1 MRQKPGTNP
10 SHGEKVV
17 KDIRRATRK
26 QYSAEEKIRIVLDG
40 LKGEDS
46 IAELCR
52 REGIAQS
59 LYYSWSKE
67 FLEAGKKRLAGDTAR
82 AATSSEVKDLRRESR
97 DLKEVVAEQALEL
110 RLLKKKHDRGWG
122 RRRMRYPAS
131 EKLEIIQLVERSHL
145 PTKRTLNKLGIPRTT
160 FYRWYDRY
168 QAGGPKALE
177 DRRPRPSRVWN
188 RIPEPVREK
197 IKDLA
202 LAESELSPREL
213 AVRFT
218 DTEKYFVS
226 EASVYRILKSYDL
239 ITSPAYVVLSAADE
253 FRDKTSRPNQLW
265 QTDFTYL
272 KVIGWGWF
280 YLSTILDDYSRYII
294 AWKLCTTMKSD
305 DVTDT
310 LDLAL
315 QASGCDQA
323 TVLHKPRLLS
333 DNGSSYVSGD
343 LEDWLE
349 SQNMDH
355 VRGAPYHPQT
365 QGKIERWHQTLK
377 NRILLENYY
386 LPGDLRQQIDA
397 FVEYY
402 NHRRYHESLQN
413 LTPADVYFGRGQTI
427 LQQRERIKRKT
438 IETRRLIHRKSAA

>member
-1 MRQKPGTNP
+1 
-10 SHGEKVV
+10 
-17 KDIRRATRK
+17 
-26 QYSAEEKIRIVLDG
+26 
-40 LKGEDS
+40 
-46 IAELCR
+46 
-52 REGIAQS
+52 
-59 LYYSWSKE
+59 
-67 FLEAGKKRLAGDTAR
+67 
-82 AATSSEVKDLRRESR
+82 
-97 DLKEVVAEQALEL
+97 
-110 RLLKKKHDRGWG
+110 
-122 RRRMRYPAS
+122 MRYPAS
-131 EKLEIIQLVERSHL
+131 EKLEIIRLVEGSHL
-145 PTKRTLNKLGIPRTT
+145 PTRRTLDKLGIPRTT

-168 QAGGPKALE
+168 VSGGPEALE

-188 RIPEPVREK
+188 RIPDPVREK

-202 LAESELSPREL
+202 LKESDLSPREL

-218 DTEKYFVS
+218 ASEKYFVS

-253 FRDKTSRPNQLW
+253 FKDKTTRPNQLW

-294 AWKLCTTMKSD
+294 AWKLCTTMKAE

-315 QASGCDQA
+315 QASGCDQV

-333 DNGSSYVSGD
+333 DNGSSYISGE
-343 LEDWLE
+343 LAEWLE
-349 SQNMDH
+349 QQKMEH

-386 LPGDLRQQIDA
+386 LPGDLRQQIET
-397 FVEYY
+397 FVAHY

-427 LQQRERIKRKT
+427 LKQRERIKRKT
-438 IETRRLIHRKSAA
+438 IETRRLLHRNAAA